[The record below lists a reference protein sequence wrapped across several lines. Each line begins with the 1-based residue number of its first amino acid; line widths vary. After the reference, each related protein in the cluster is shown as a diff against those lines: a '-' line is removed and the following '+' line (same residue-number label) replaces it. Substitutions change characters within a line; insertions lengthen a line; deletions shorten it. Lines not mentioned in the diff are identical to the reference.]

1 MFAFATTALLLTLTA
16 PAVSETTPDPSVRYG
31 TETVDGLDIFFREAG
46 RAGAPQIVLLHGFPT
61 SSHMFR
67 DLIPRLA
74 EDFHVIAPDYPG
86 YGLSS
91 APSVDEFEYTFAGIA
106 SIVDTVL
113 ERRGFDRYA
122 LYLMDYG
129 APVGYRIAEAHPERV
144 TGLVIQNGNAYDEG
158 LREFWDPIKRFW
170 ESGSTEDGDALRG
183 LLTLEA
189 TKWQYQHGT
198 VALIHTMRDL
208 GITALGNYTIGYPDE
223 TFDEMMETIMLAKRH
238 MDEGLTAASF
248 FVIVPFPGSN
258 LFDMAIQGGH
268 LSPDFNPDDMRWTKS
283 IFQNTPVSAET
294 LEAIRTLAWKLVNQS
309 QFVQSKETTGFSS
322 LIPAVGP

>member
-1 MFAFATTALLLTLTA
+1 MHLTRN
-16 PAVSETTPDPSVRYG
+16 DG
-31 TETVDGLDIFFREAG
+31 TG
-46 RAGAPQIVLLHGFPT
+46 R
-61 SSHMFR
+61 
-67 DLIPRLA
+67 
-74 EDFHVIAPDYPG
+74 
-86 YGLSS
+86 
-91 APSVDEFEYTFAGIA
+91 
-106 SIVDTVL
+106 
-113 ERRGFDRYA
+113 
-122 LYLMDYG
+122 
-129 APVGYRIAEAHPERV
+129 
-144 TGLVIQNGNAYDEG
+144 LVIDHEMLEAMADCGFEKIS
-158 LREFWDPIKRFW
+158 LPF
-170 ESGSTEDGDALRG
+170 ESGSQRILDKYASR
-183 LLTLEA
+183 
-189 TKWQYQHGT
+189 KWRTDRLDT